1 MAITNFIPTI
11 WAAQMVESFSETA
24 VAAGLVNRSFEGD
37 AKRGNVVKIT
47 GASAITIGD
56 YAADSRVT
64 TTQAV
69 SASTQSL
76 LIDQERYY
84 SFKID
89 DVDRAQAAGSLDA
102 YTRSAAT
109 GLAEAADKFILSTA
123 VTGALAGNVT
133 TDDTALTTGN
143 AAWDKVRDLR
153 KALAKQHVPNA
164 ERVLVVNAEFEAVLM
179 GADSKLTA
187 ADTSGTPEGLRNALI
202 GRMLGFDV
210 YVSEN
215 LPTTATPQALAFHKS
230 AVAFADQISEVEAI
244 RAADS
249 FADVMRG
256 LHVYGAKV
264 VRPEGVAVYTN
275 TAA

>member
-1 MAITNFIPTI
+1 MAISNFIPTI
-11 WAAQMVESFSETA
+11 WSAQLVESFAETA

-47 GASAITIGD
+47 GISAITIGD
-56 YAADSRVT
+56 YKADGRQT
-64 TTQAV
+64 TTQAI
-69 SASTQSL
+69 SDSTQSL

-84 SFKID
+84 SFKVD

-102 YTRSAAT
+102 YTNSAAT

-123 VTGALAGNVT
+123 VTGADADNVLT
-133 TDDTALTTGN
+133 GTLTTGDDAWN
-143 AAWDKVRDLR
+143 AVRDLR

-164 ERVLVVNAEFEAVLM
+164 DRRLIINAEFEALLLS
-179 GADSKLTA
+179 ASSKLTG
-187 ADTSGTPEGLRNALI
+187 ADTSGTPEGLRNAMI

-215 LPTTATPQALAFHKS
+215 LPTTDTPQALAFHAS
-230 AVAFADQISEVEAI
+230 AVAFADQISEMEAV
-244 RAADS
+244 RATDS
-249 FADVMRG
+249 FADIIRG

-264 VRPEGVAVYTN
+264 VKPEGVAVFN
-275 TAA
+275 TEA